1 MFISRA
7 KIHPVCIGVKYWD
20 ILYQLLNSHSL
31 PVPLV
36 LVVRPGFC
44 PELSS
49 LPLIRHLK
57 G

>member
-36 LVVRPGFC
+36 LVVLAFAQNSPHF
-44 PELSS
+44 L
-49 LPLIRHLK
+49 
-57 G
+57 